1 MSTHEARHL
10 SITIDVP
17 FSRAYAFACEPKN
30 FPRWAEGMTGNA
42 EIQYSPKN
50 EYGVLDHRVRIEG
63 VPEIYVPLRMIAN
76 GDGTEVVFTLFRGP
90 GMSDADFERDQAMV
104 KKDLANLKKLL
115 ES

>member
-1 MSTHEARHL
+1 MSTHQVRHL

-17 FSRAYAFACEPKN
+17 LPRAYEFAHEPNN
-30 FPRWAEGMTGNA
+30 FPAWAEGMTGGA
-42 EIQYSPKN
+42 DIQYSPKN
-50 EYGVLDHRVRIEG
+50 EYGVLDHRVRIDG

-104 KKDLANLKKLL
+104 KKDLANLKNLL